1 MKLKPLYDRII
12 VRQHKAEEVSKG
24 GIILPDQAQEKPM
37 LGTVEAVGNGKLQ
50 DSGEVVALQVK
61 PGDVVMF
68 GKYSGTEVKI
78 DGVGYLVMRESEL
91 LGVME

>member
-1 MKLKPLYDRII
+1 MKLKPLYDRIL
-12 VRQHKAEEVSKG
+12 VKQHGAEEVRPS
-24 GIILPDQAQEKPM
+24 GIIIPDQAQEKPM

-91 LGVME
+91 LGVMG